1 MNNNLL
7 VLPKYEHESRV
18 DLEHQYSILGHQGML
33 RIADYIYRYLEHE
46 DILQYIKKSDD
57 RFSLEFCKIVNSG
70 TNIQNKIETWVLDN
84 NKSTCAPIF
93 NQKYDFLVET
103 DVINVNTGFVVI
115 DNRPNKKLSSSF
127 KDACMFE
134 YSNNVFVREIS
145 DTYHMSRHNDAL
157 VDCVNFYKNEAI
169 TRINNDV
176 SLDEI
181 LAVSNRGIRYYT
193 GLYDTN

>member
-1 MNNNLL
+1 M
-7 VLPKYEHESRV
+7 
-18 DLEHQYSILGHQGML
+18 
-33 RIADYIYRYLEHE
+33 
-46 DILQYIKKSDD
+46 
-57 RFSLEFCKIVNSG
+57 C
-70 TNIQNKIETWVLDN
+70 
-84 NKSTCAPIF
+84 
-93 NQKYDFLVET
+93 
-103 DVINVNTGFVVI
+103 
-115 DNRPNKKLSSSF
+115 
-127 KDACMFE
+127 
-134 YSNNVFVREIS
+134 FVREIS